1 MKKLKTV
8 FSGEN
13 MVSKKVSMRKEEKMT
28 YIIDTLDDELYTC
41 TSDVDSS
48 VSSILS
54 AVELKELVEND
65 NLNEYKFTVEAYAQC
80 EAFFQ
85 KSNKVTA

>member
-8 FSGEN
+8 FRGEN
-13 MVSKKVSMRKEEKMT
+13 MVFEKVSMRKEEKVK
-28 YIIDTLDDELYTC
+28 YIIDTLDDELYIC

-48 VSSILS
+48 ISSVLS
-54 AVELKELVEND
+54 AVELKELVDND
-65 NLNEYKFTVEAYAQC
+65 KLNEYKFTVEAYTQC